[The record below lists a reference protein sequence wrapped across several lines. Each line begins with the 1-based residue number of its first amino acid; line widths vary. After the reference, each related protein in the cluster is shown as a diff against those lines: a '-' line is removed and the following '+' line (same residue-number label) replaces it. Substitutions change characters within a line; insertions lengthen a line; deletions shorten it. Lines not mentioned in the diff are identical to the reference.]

1 MPKRSKEVLKD
12 REESADG
19 ERRERREGGEKRR
32 EEQGAEQREGR
43 HWRGS
48 LP

>member
-1 MPKRSKEVLKD
+1 MLKD